1 MYEEIKN
8 DDSILEISKIFDIN
22 IKNEKQL
29 KSIFISENNFLQNLF
44 FLSFDKKLYKLNILT
59 KKVEEFN
66 FSKNHKVIYITG
78 NNNNNYLIIIFR
90 SCKIYA
96 INLETDEIFYFK
108 NLQSVPLNI
117 NEEGKENIFS
127 PKLKIYLNENL
138 DKAVLYTGKEIIIWY
153 KHQMKYNIKK
163 KLNELIG
170 YHIYIRLEEEKK
182 SFIKAKKKYN
192 DAFIC
197 VFNNDIFHG
206 KSINIYYFFVFK
218 IENTNLFKLVIISYI
233 FFFSKENMFNS
244 IDDENIKEK

>member
-1 MYEEIKN
+1 MK
-8 DDSILEISKIFDIN
+8 
-22 IKNEKQL
+22 
-29 KSIFISENNFLQNLF
+29 LF
-44 FLSFDKKLYKLNILT
+44 NTLT

-163 KLNELIG
+163 KLSELIG
-170 YHIYIRLEEEKK
+170 YHVYIQLEEEKK

-206 KSINIYYFFVFK
+206 KSINI
-218 IENTNLFKLVIISYI
+218 LFL
-233 FFFSKENMFNS
+233 FN
-244 IDDENIKEK
+244 